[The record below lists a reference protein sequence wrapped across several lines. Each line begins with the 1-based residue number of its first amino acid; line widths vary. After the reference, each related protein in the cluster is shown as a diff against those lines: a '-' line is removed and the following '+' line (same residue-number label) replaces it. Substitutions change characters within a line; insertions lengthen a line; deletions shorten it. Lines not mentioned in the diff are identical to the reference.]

1 MTQFFKYL
9 TIAGASTLLLLFSS
23 CSKKQERHE
32 AIETSL
38 SVQNHAGSRHNISAD
53 EQSFFLRLS
62 APKAWTLS
70 LKGDASSWLS
80 LDVQQGEASPS
91 YSVIV
96 KVKQNT
102 SKSERVAL
110 ITLHSGA
117 EDKTL
122 TLVQSA
128 EGVST
133 SSNSGLTSSQ
143 VADAQRIE
151 IPALRNTKQDLFIVH
166 RTQDGTVNYSLE
178 YSLER
183 YHPRWVAFVFDNTTA
198 AERWKTRTNAWRW
211 DPQVPSQYSTVDF
224 FRNSGYSRGHM
235 VASSDRYYSKDA
247 NEQTF
252 YYTNMSPQRQEHNG
266 GVWARLEDMVQKWG
280 RRASFRETLYVV
292 KGGTIDDAQIEPRRL
307 GGKMVIPKYYYMALV
322 VKKPNGEY
330 HGLAFW
336 TEHRNYAQTFP
347 LRSLTISIDELER
360 RTGIDFFPNL
370 ADDIEM
376 QVEAELPENNWS
388 GI

>member
-38 SVQNHAGSRHNISAD
+38 SVQNHAGNRHNISAD

-80 LDVQQGEASPS
+80 LDVKQGEASPS

-128 EGVST
+128 EGAFT
-133 SSNSGLTSSQ
+133 GSNSGLTGSQ
-143 VADAQRIE
+143 TADAQRIE

-198 AERWKTRTNAWRW
+198 AERWKTRTNAWKW
-211 DPQVPSQYSTVDF
+211 DPQVPSQYSTI
-224 FRNSGYSRGHM
+224 

-266 GVWARLEDMVQKWG
+266 GVWARLEEKVQSWG
-280 RRASFRETLYVV
+280 RRPNFREILYVV

-336 TEHRNYAQTFP
+336 TEHRNYAPTTP

-370 ADDIEM
+370 ADDIET

>member
-80 LDVQQGEASPS
+80 LDVKQGEASPS

-110 ITLHSGA
+110 ITLHSGT
-117 EDKTL
+117 EDKTI
-122 TLVQSA
+122 TLVQSS
-128 EGVST
+128 EGAFT
-133 SSNSGLTSSQ
+133 GSNSGLTSSQ

-166 RTQDGTVNYSLE
+166 RTQDGTVNYLSLI
-178 YSLER
+178 
-183 YHPRWVAFVFDNTTA
+183 H
-198 AERWKTRTNAWRW
+198 
-211 DPQVPSQYSTVDF
+211 
-224 FRNSGYSRGHM
+224 
-235 VASSDRYYSKDA
+235 
-247 NEQTF
+247 
-252 YYTNMSPQRQEHNG
+252 
-266 GVWARLEDMVQKWG
+266 
-280 RRASFRETLYVV
+280 
-292 KGGTIDDAQIEPRRL
+292 I
-307 GGKMVIPKYYYMALV
+307 
-322 VKKPNGEY
+322 
-330 HGLAFW
+330 
-336 TEHRNYAQTFP
+336 
-347 LRSLTISIDELER
+347 
-360 RTGIDFFPNL
+360 
-370 ADDIEM
+370 
-376 QVEAELPENNWS
+376 
-388 GI
+388 